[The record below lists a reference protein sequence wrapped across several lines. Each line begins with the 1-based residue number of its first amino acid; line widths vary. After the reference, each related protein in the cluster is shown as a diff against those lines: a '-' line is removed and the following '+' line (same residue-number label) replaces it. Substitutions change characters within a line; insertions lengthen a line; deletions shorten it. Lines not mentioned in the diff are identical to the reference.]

1 MKKNILSILLFSF
14 LSMIIFSCKNPL
26 LIEESGLYEVTFET
40 NGGTQISKYRT
51 NCIKISPVTQ
61 KNNYVFSGWYDTSNY
76 KNEPICFPYDINEDT
91 ILYAKWTEYH
101 KVTFNTNGGTTI
113 NNYVTDKILEFPK
126 STKKGYY
133 LEGWYE
139 TSDFIGR
146 KIDFPYVVTQ
156 DIILYAN
163 WIENPNAYYK
173 VKHYKQNTNLN
184 LDFDSYILSD
194 TETLSGK
201 VDNQT
206 QAASNDYEGFYPKKI
221 IQTNILIDNSS
232 VAKIYYDRKKCIVS
246 FNSNG
251 GTGKMN
257 SQEFY
262 YEANQILDL
271 NCFENYGYYFI
282 GWALS
287 PNGEVQYN
295 DGEKISVKKDTTL
308 YAKWKSG
315 ITVTNN
321 SVKNL
326 DLSLLTNDCIIKFE
340 GEISDSVIETLVE
353 KIKISQV
360 DIFLDLSE
368 TKNLTIIKSKT
379 NSTSFFAN
387 CPKLESIILPN
398 TVTQIESYA
407 FYDCDFTN
415 IYIPNSVKTIGS
427 YAFYSCDNLTTI
439 NLDSVEM
446 IESKAFSNNN
456 LTSIILK
463 NIHTIGNY
471 AFECSNNLTEMYIDA
486 VIINSSAFSNCPKL
500 SSAIIG
506 KNAIELQYYIFENC
520 SNLYSVTFEDP
531 KNWYYIYEKYT
542 FDRDVSDAYNNA
554 CYLKSSTR
562 IWFKK

>member
-1 MKKNILSILLFSF
+1 M
-14 LSMIIFSCKNPL
+14 
-26 LIEESGLYEVTFET
+26 
-40 NGGTQISKYRT
+40 
-51 NCIKISPVTQ
+51 
-61 KNNYVFSGWYDTSNY
+61 
-76 KNEPICFPYDINEDT
+76 
-91 ILYAKWTEYH
+91 
-101 KVTFNTNGGTTI
+101 
-113 NNYVTDKILEFPK
+113 
-126 STKKGYY
+126 
-133 LEGWYE
+133 
-139 TSDFIGR
+139 
-146 KIDFPYVVTQ
+146 
-156 DIILYAN
+156 
-163 WIENPNAYYK
+163 
-173 VKHYKQNTNLN
+173 
-184 LDFDSYILSD
+184 
-194 TETLSGK
+194 
-201 VDNQT
+201 
-206 QAASNDYEGFYPKKI
+206 
-221 IQTNILIDNSS
+221 IDNSS

-282 GWALS
+282 GWTLS
-287 PNGEVQYN
+287 PNGEVKYN

-326 DLSLLTNDCIIKFE
+326 DLYLLTNDCTIKFE

-368 TKNLTIIKSKT
+368 TKNLTIINSKT
-379 NSTSFFAN
+379 NATSFFAN
-387 CPKLESIILPN
+387 CPKLKSIILPN
-398 TVTQIESYA
+398 TVTQIGNYA

-439 NLDSVEM
+439 NLDSVE
-446 IESKAFSNNN
+446 IIGSKAFSNNN

-471 AFECSNNLTEMYIDA
+471 AFECSNDLTEIYIDA
-486 VIINSSAFSNCPKL
+486 VIINSSAFSKCPKL

-531 KNWYYIYEKYT
+531 KNWYYNYENYT